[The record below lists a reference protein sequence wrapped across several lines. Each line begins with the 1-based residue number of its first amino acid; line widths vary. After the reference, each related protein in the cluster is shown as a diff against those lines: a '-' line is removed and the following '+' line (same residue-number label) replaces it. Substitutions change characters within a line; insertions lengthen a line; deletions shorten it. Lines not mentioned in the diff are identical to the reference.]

1 VSVQA
6 PSLSDLQQQILDSL
20 RNDGIATVDVRDL
33 HGEELWA
40 QAQADAEPFVAE
52 QSARLATLADRPE
65 NKDEFI
71 VRRYMRQ
78 KPKVPFTLDS
88 PWLRIGLSGT
98 QLGIVNAYRGLR
110 TSLFYMDNWFT
121 QPYAGQDER
130 IASQRWHRD
139 PEEEHVVKVFLYLSD
154 VTEDAGPFEYLKGSP
169 PGNRFGH
176 LWPWGDGKAKPT
188 DEEMAE
194 AAPAEERVTM
204 TGPAGTMIFCD
215 TSGFHRGGFAKTT
228 PRVLSIWS
236 YVSPAAEKQGHRFE
250 VDLEGREAE
259 LSADARAALS

>member
-1 VSVQA
+1 MSVQA
-6 PSLSDLQQQILDSL
+6 PPLSDLQQRILDLL
-20 RNDGIATVDVRDL
+20 RRDGIATADVRDL
-33 HGEELWA
+33 HGERLWA
-40 QAQADAEPFVAE
+40 DAQTHVAPWVGE
-52 QSARLATLADRPE
+52 QSAQLATLGDKPE
-65 NKDEFI
+65 SKDEFI

-78 KPKVPFTLDS
+78 KPKIPFTLDS
-88 PWLRIGLSGT
+88 PWLRIGVADA
-98 QLGIVNAYRGLR
+98 QLGIVNAYRGLQ
-110 TSLFYMDNWFT
+110 TSLFYLDNWFT

-176 LWPWGDGKAKPT
+176 LWPWGDEKAKPT
-188 DEEMAE
+188 DEEMAA
-194 AAPAEERVTM
+194 AAPPEERVTM

-236 YVSPAAEKQGHRFE
+236 YVSPAAEDKSHRFE
-250 VDLEGREAE
+250 VDLEGRDAE
-259 LSADARAALS
+259 LSADARAALA

>member
-1 VSVQA
+1 MSVQA
-6 PSLSDLQQQILDSL
+6 PSSNALRRQILDLL
-20 RNDGIATVDVRDL
+20 RQDGIATVDFCEL
-33 HGEELWA
+33 FGEELWA
-40 QAQADAEPFVAE
+40 EVQADVAPFVEE
-52 QSARLATLADRPE
+52 QNARLGSLADKPE

-78 KPKVPFTLDS
+78 KPRVPFTLAS
-88 PWLRIGLSGT
+88 PWLRIGVSDT
-98 QLGIVNAYRGLR
+98 NLGIVNTYRGLETR
-110 TSLFYMDNWFT
+110 LFYLDNWFT
-121 QPYAGQDER
+121 PPYAGADER

-154 VTEDAGPFEYLKGSP
+154 VTEDAGPFEYVKGSP
-169 PGNRFGH
+169 PGNRHGH
-176 LWPWGDGKAKPT
+176 LWPWGGGVKHP
-188 DEEMAE
+188 AE
-194 AAPAEERVTM
+194 DDVAGAVPPEERVTM

-236 YVSPAAEKQGHRFE
+236 YVSEAAEKKGHRFA

-259 LSADARAALS
+259 LSADARAALA

>member
-6 PSLSDLQQQILDSL
+6 PLLSDLQQQIVDSL
-20 RNDGIATVDVRDL
+20 RRDGIAAVDFRELFDEEVWAEAHADVAPWVEEQTAHL
-33 HGEELWA
+33 EALGEK
-40 QAQADAEPFVAE
+40 
-52 QSARLATLADRPE
+52 PE
-65 NKDEFI
+65 SKDEFI

-78 KPKVPFTLDS
+78 KPPIPFTLDT
-88 PWLRIGLSGT
+88 PWLRIGVSDA
-98 QLGIVNAYRGLR
+98 QLGIVNAYRELR

-154 VTEDAGPFEYLKGSP
+154 VDEDAGPFEYLTGSA
-169 PGNRFGH
+169 PGKRYGH
-176 LWPWGDGKAKPT
+176 LWPWGEGKVKPT
-188 DEEMAE
+188 DEEMAS

-215 TSGFHRGGFAKTT
+215 TSGFHRGGFAKAA

-236 YVSPAAEKQGHRFE
+236 YVSPAAAKGHRFE

-259 LSADARAALS
+259 LSADARAALA